1 MKPRRNASCRPPARL
16 FTVTPTHARTL
27 AVCVV
32 LLLLIGPGDSAT
44 AFAGDSA
51 SSSAVA
57 IPAAAYGDEA
67 PTPPSEGEPSGGGW
81 VEDRI
86 RDGVKGLI
94 STLNTEIAE
103 ALPKDYLGD
112 GDVNNL
118 NNFITRTP
126 PAASYEHKALVG
138 DPAGRD
144 FTERWG
150 LMGMTRILANAAL
163 ALVIVVGGLNMMLAH
178 AGGRGETYASL
189 SQFIPRVVLG
199 AVMVNSAHLWCKLL
213 IDLNNGLSE
222 AFDPR
227 NGLKQAFERDAEQ
240 GSLTAALILLALLLV
255 FVWLIL
261 KMVVRLAIID
271 LLILLSPLALLCW
284 VLPQTSEYA
293 RVWSRKFTQTV
304 FGQFLLVA
312 ALSLAVRLKTVVPT
326 DGTSEAFQLLLWVA
340 TLAVAINA
348 PSLFRAAEH
357 HSGALG
363 MAAVAGYHT
372 VRHSMRSS
380 AGRRGGAHSRGP
392 AQDGATSGEPE
403 GGAQS
408 VGSMHTRNPVEGDY
422 GAWKRAGVRSA
433 SAAGSSHGG
442 GRMIESP
449 STTQR
454 AGASHE
460 AGRPGDEI
468 ERRTAPP
475 SEDEPATWNP
485 PSRSPAPSSARARET
500 RLQVGS
506 ATTVGAAPPRLR
518 RTIPQP

>member
-16 FTVTPTHARTL
+16 FTFTPTHARTL

-32 LLLLIGPGDSAT
+32 LLLLICPGDSAS
-44 AFAGDSA
+44 GSLYA
-51 SSSAVA
+51 SRASDNGEGAT
-57 IPAAAYGDEA
+57 
-67 PTPPSEGEPSGGGW
+67 TPSSEGEPSGGGW

-94 STLNTEIAE
+94 TTLNTEIAE

-144 FTERWG
+144 FAERWG
-150 LMGMTRILANAAL
+150 LMGMTRVLANAAL
-163 ALVIVVGGLNMMLAH
+163 ALVVVVGGLNMMLAH

-240 GSLTAALILLALLLV
+240 GSLTAALILLALLLL

-271 LLILLSPLALLCW
+271 LLILLSPWRCC
-284 VLPQTSEYA
+284 A
-293 RVWSRKFTQTV
+293 RCCPR
-304 FGQFLLVA
+304 
-312 ALSLAVRLKTVVPT
+312 
-326 DGTSEAFQLLLWVA
+326 
-340 TLAVAINA
+340 
-348 PSLFRAAEH
+348 RA
-357 HSGALG
+357 S
-363 MAAVAGYHT
+363 T
-372 VRHSMRSS
+372 
-380 AGRRGGAHSRGP
+380 P
-392 AQDGATSGEPE
+392 A
-403 GGAQS
+403 
-408 VGSMHTRNPVEGDY
+408 Y
-422 GAWKRAGVRSA
+422 GLE
-433 SAAGSSHGG
+433 SSH
-442 GRMIESP
+442 
-449 STTQR
+449 
-454 AGASHE
+454 
-460 AGRPGDEI
+460 
-468 ERRTAPP
+468 RRC
-475 SEDEPATWNP
+475 SVSSCS
-485 PSRSPAPSSARARET
+485 SRRSR
-500 RLQVGS
+500 
-506 ATTVGAAPPRLR
+506 
-518 RTIPQP
+518 